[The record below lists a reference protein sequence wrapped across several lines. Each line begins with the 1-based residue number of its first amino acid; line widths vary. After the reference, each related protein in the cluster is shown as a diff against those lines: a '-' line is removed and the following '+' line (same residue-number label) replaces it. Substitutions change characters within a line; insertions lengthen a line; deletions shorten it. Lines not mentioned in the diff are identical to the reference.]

1 MSFTY
6 NINEITTLDSS
17 PITIIYTATRN
28 IQGSSIKARLV
39 KSSTY
44 GVVDLPGTEAPST
57 DLNDIKNS
65 GDIKIS
71 IDGIIY
77 HDFKND
83 FNLSNNGMSA
93 LESNE
98 FYLKFVPSNGWND
111 SRRLYIGVEVFEAS

>member
-6 NINEITTLDSS
+6 DINEITTLDSS
-17 PITIIYTATRN
+17 PIEIIYTATRN
-28 IQGSSIKARLV
+28 IQGSIKARLV

-71 IDGIIY
+71 IDSIIY

-83 FNLSNNGMSA
+83 FNLNNNGMST
-93 LESNE
+93 LESNK
-98 FYLKFVPSNGWND
+98 FYLKFVPSNGWGD
-111 SRRLYIGVEVFEAS
+111 ARRLYIGVEVFEAS